1 MAEKKLGGGGECWK
15 IDSNQLPVDV
25 NAVATDAH
33 GSTHGKIFVGGKLK
47 INKLQQLA
55 ESKPPI

>member
-1 MAEKKLGGGGECWK
+1 MAEKKLGGGAEYWK

-33 GSTHGKIFVGGKLK
+33 GSTHGKIFVGGMYLIKTK
-47 INKLQQLA
+47 
-55 ESKPPI
+55 